1 MKTQILTNGIDYV
14 MAVYRAVKH
23 GMLNIESGSEKAAQD
38 ALIRIEDLMQQHA
51 ARLHIKRRPTTLHD
65 GTQTVVDD
73 VDLTHPAAAFVMLGV
88 DPSNWTPAGP
98 RRPQDVALQ
107 VLIAIGRNRL
117 DWRRHRVLHPLVSA
131 ANEWDLCRNVET
143 GGRA

>member
-1 MKTQILTNGIDYV
+1 MRVQILTDG
-14 MAVYRAVKH
+14 MALVAAAYRAVKH

-38 ALIRIEDLMQQHA
+38 ALIRIKDLMQQHA
-51 ARLHIKRRPTTLHD
+51 AGLHIKRRWTTLPD

-73 VDLTHPAAAFVMLGV
+73 VDLTHPAAFVMLGV

-98 RRPQDVALQ
+98 RRPQDVAMQ
-107 VLIAIGRNRL
+107 VLIAIGRPGL
-117 DWRRHRVLHPLVSA
+117 DWRRHQVLHPLVTA
-131 ANEWDLCRNVET
+131 ANKWDLCRDMEA